1 MAYRNFT
8 KGVESSDEVSV
19 TGTGTGTD
27 TAVIPLM
34 AHSGEDLNAEENV
47 AV

>member
-19 TGTGTGTD
+19 TGTGT
-27 TAVIPLM
+27 AVIPLM